1 MTESMIVLG
10 SASRD
15 YTVIVDRHPNPG
27 ETLLGGDII
36 TGSGG
41 KGANQAVAAARATV
55 RPVFLGSFGDDTT
68 GHELI
73 ADLAA
78 HGVDVDH
85 VTVTPDAP
93 TGVALI
99 TVARSGENSIV
110 VAAGANAH
118 LDPDAT
124 AAAIR
129 SLAGPGTIILAQLE
143 IPLATVIAAADAAAE
158 RGARFVLNLS
168 PSQPIPASLLAL
180 CDPLVVNESEAAGI
194 AGIPVSTAGD
204 AMLVA
209 QELLSGSKSVVIT
222 LGGEGVVVATADG
235 VVHSPAEKVD
245 VVDTTGA
252 GDAFVGALAAS
263 LALGSDLHAAVARG
277 TAAGALAVQHLG
289 AQPPVT
295 KE

>member
-1 MTESMIVLG
+1 MIVLG

-85 VTVTPDAP
+85 VTVTRDAP

-143 IPLATVIAAADAAAE
+143 IPLVTVIAAADAAAE

-194 AGIPVSTAGD
+194 AGIPVSTVGD

>member
-1 MTESMIVLG
+1 VTESMIVLG

-143 IPLATVIAAADAAAE
+143 IPLVTVIAAADAAAE

-194 AGIPVSTAGD
+194 AGIPVSTVGD

>member
-1 MTESMIVLG
+1 VTESMIVLG

-194 AGIPVSTAGD
+194 AGIPVSTVGD

>member
-85 VTVTPDAP
+85 VTVTRDAP

-143 IPLATVIAAADAAAE
+143 IPLVTVIAAADAAAE

-194 AGIPVSTAGD
+194 AGIPVATVSD

>member
-1 MTESMIVLG
+1 MSTPLIVIG

-27 ETLLGGDII
+27 ETLLGGDIV
-36 TGSGG
+36 TGGGG

-55 RPVFLGSFGDDTT
+55 PPVFLGSFGDDST

-73 ADLAA
+73 SDLAA
-78 HGVDVDH
+78 KGVNVDH
-85 VTVTPDAP
+85 VSVTADAP

-118 LDPDAT
+118 LDPDDT
-124 AAAIR
+124 AATGR
-129 SLAGPGTIILAQLE
+129 SLATDGSIVLAQLE
-143 IPLATVIAAADAAAE
+143 IPLATVIAAAEAAAE

-168 PSQPIPASLLAL
+168 PSLPVPASLLAL
-180 CDPLVVNESEAAGI
+180 CDPLVVNETEAAAI
-194 AGIPVSTAGD
+194 AGTPVGTIVD
-204 AMLVA
+204 AMAVA
-209 QELLSGSKSVVIT
+209 QDLLATSRSVVIT
-222 LGGEGVVVATADG
+222 LGGEGVVVATPDG
-235 VVHSPAEKVD
+235 VVHSPAEKVS

-263 LALGSDLHAAVARG
+263 LALGADLHAAVARG
-277 TAAGALAVQHLG
+277 TEAGALAVQYVG
-289 AQPPVT
+289 AQPPAPR
-295 KE
+295 E

>member
-85 VTVTPDAP
+85 VTVTRDAP

-194 AGIPVSTAGD
+194 AGIPVSTVGD

>member
-1 MTESMIVLG
+1 VTESMIVLG

-85 VTVTPDAP
+85 VTVTRDAP

-143 IPLATVIAAADAAAE
+143 IPLVTVIAAADAAAE

-194 AGIPVSTAGD
+194 AGIPVSTVGD

>member
-1 MTESMIVLG
+1 MIVLG

-27 ETLLGGDII
+27 ETLLGGDIV

-129 SLAGPGTIILAQLE
+129 SLAGPSTIILAQLE
-143 IPLATVIAAADAAAE
+143 IPLATVVAAADAAAE

-194 AGIPVSTAGD
+194 AGIPVSTVGD
-204 AMLVA
+204 AMIVA

-222 LGGEGVVVATADG
+222 LGGEGVVVATVDG

>member
-194 AGIPVSTAGD
+194 AGIPVSTVGD

-263 LALGSDLHAAVARG
+263 LALGSGLHAAVARG

>member
-1 MTESMIVLG
+1 MIVLG

-194 AGIPVSTAGD
+194 AGIPVSTVGD

>member
-1 MTESMIVLG
+1 MIVLG

-194 AGIPVSTAGD
+194 AGIPVSTVGD

-289 AQPPVT
+289 AQPPVI

>member
-194 AGIPVSTAGD
+194 AGIPVSTVGD

>member
-85 VTVTPDAP
+85 VTVTRDAP

-143 IPLATVIAAADAAAE
+143 IPLVTVIAAADAAAE

-194 AGIPVSTAGD
+194 AGIPVSTVGD

>member
-143 IPLATVIAAADAAAE
+143 IPLVTVIAAADAAAE

-194 AGIPVSTAGD
+194 AGIPVSTVGD

>member
-1 MTESMIVLG
+1 MIVLG

-85 VTVTPDAP
+85 VTVTRDAP

-194 AGIPVSTAGD
+194 AGIPVSTVGD

>member
-1 MTESMIVLG
+1 MIVLG

-194 AGIPVSTAGD
+194 AGIPVSTVGD

-263 LALGSDLHAAVARG
+263 LALGSGLHAAVARG